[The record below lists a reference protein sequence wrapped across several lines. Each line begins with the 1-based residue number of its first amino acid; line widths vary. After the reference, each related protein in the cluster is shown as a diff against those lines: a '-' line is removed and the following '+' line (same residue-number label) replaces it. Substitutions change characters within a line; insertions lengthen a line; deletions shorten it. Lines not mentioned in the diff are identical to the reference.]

1 MKYLN
6 ELKADSEVTQTS
18 EKMLLLLHENTKLMS
33 SSIIFNDNE
42 IRGTSVTAT
51 KNFMVRLSGAAY
63 LMQFTFN
70 RPLDKDLF
78 ENRLMDH
85 FIKIGSLP
93 CNNIFDIIQ
102 LHKFIENI

>member
-18 EKMLLLLHENTKLMS
+18 EKVLLLLHENTKLMS

-51 KNFMVRLSGAAY
+51 KNFMVRLSGVA
-63 LMQFTFN
+63 LFN
-70 RPLDKDLF
+70 AVYF
-78 ENRLMDH
+78 
-85 FIKIGSLP
+85 
-93 CNNIFDIIQ
+93 
-102 LHKFIENI
+102 